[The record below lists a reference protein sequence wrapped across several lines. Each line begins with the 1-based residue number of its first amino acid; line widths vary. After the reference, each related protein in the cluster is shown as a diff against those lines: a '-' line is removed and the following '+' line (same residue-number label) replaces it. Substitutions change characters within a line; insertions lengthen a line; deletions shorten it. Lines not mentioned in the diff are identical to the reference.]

1 MEDVHQNIKDYLTD
15 LITQNLQDF
24 DLVDGGQQRTIG
36 DLIENMVINIIKQN
50 QGEIIQEVKLSKG
63 KKSTEDVAFI
73 SDGVKYLLDPKSH
86 NVDSDFSMPNLIA
99 IEKLRKLLSKNVE
112 KKKPVR
118 KSKKPKKI
126 VLPQELMFVFV
137 DYKIESDIVK
147 IGSVNVTFVWE
158 LDMSMLGIG
167 ALGKGQLQI
176 KNLNKDLVFTDEG
189 KNIWFQRLRVEVK
202 SYLEKQIIK
211 IKKLQEEWDNIEN

>member
-137 DYKIESDIVK
+137 DYKIEFDIVK

-189 KNIWFQRLRVEVK
+189 KHIWFQRLRVEVK

>member
-189 KNIWFQRLRVEVK
+189 KNIWFQRLRIEVK